1 MKVKRTM
8 KMKVQRFEVGDRIC
22 FKLYDG
28 EKVEAIAVKQIGD
41 NMLFIHTDC
50 LKKEY
55 PMYDE
60 YNGDGY
66 GDYEDSDL
74 RKHLNNDIL
83 SRYPR
88 KIREKMVAFDNGDM
102 VSIPT
107 EKEIFGVNEY
117 GAEESADVEQFAIM
131 KQRRN
136 RIAFQGY
143 GTDAWEWYW
152 LANKKGASATYFAIV
167 GYFGFSHF
175 YLASC
180 SSGVRPLFLL
190 KNLES

>member
-1 MKVKRTM
+1 MKVRRTM
-8 KMKVQRFEVGDRIC
+8 KMKVQRFEVGDRIR

-66 GDYEDSDL
+66 SDFEDSDL
-74 RKHLNNDIL
+74 RKHLNGDIL
-83 SRYPR
+83 SRFPR
-88 KIREKMVAFDNGDM
+88 KIREKMVAFANGDM
-102 VSIPT
+102 LSIPT
-107 EKEIFGVNEY
+107 EKEIFGENEY
-117 GAEESADVEQFAIM
+117 GEEEGADVEQFSIM

-143 GTDAWEWYW
+143 RTDEWEWYW
-152 LANKKGASATYFAIV
+152 LKNKKRNSASDFASVDDNGASYYAN
-167 GYFGFSHF
+167 
-175 YLASC
+175 ASN
-180 SSGVRPLFLL
+180 SRGVRPTFLL
-190 KNLES
+190 RNL

>member
-8 KMKVQRFEVGDRIC
+8 KMKERFEVGDRIC

-152 LANKKGASATYFAIV
+152 LKNKKRNSATYFAIV
-167 GYFGFSHF
+167 DSYGGYGAC
-175 YLASC
+175 YGASY
-180 SSGVRPLFLL
+180 SGGVRPTFLL
-190 KNLES
+190 KNQ

>member
-1 MKVKRTM
+1 MKVRRTM

-66 GDYEDSDL
+66 GDFEDSDL
-74 RKHLNNDIL
+74 RKHLNGDIL
-83 SRYPR
+83 SRFPR
-88 KIREKMVAFDNGDM
+88 KIREKMVAFDDGDM
-102 VSIPT
+102 LSIPT
-107 EKEIFGVNEY
+107 EKEIFGTNEY
-117 GAEESADVEQFAIM
+117 GEEESADVKQLECM

-136 RIAFQGY
+136 RIAFQGF
-143 GTDAWEWYW
+143 GTDEWEWYW
-152 LANKKGASATYFAIV
+152 LKNKKRNSASGFAIV
-167 GYFGFSHF
+167 YNGGYSDYGN
-175 YLASC
+175 ASN
-180 SSGVRPLFLL
+180 SIGVRPTFLL
-190 KNLES
+190 RNL

>member
-1 MKVKRTM
+1 MKVRRTM
-8 KMKVQRFEVGDRIC
+8 KMKVQRFEVGDRIR

-66 GDYEDSDL
+66 SDFEDSDL
-74 RKHLNNDIL
+74 RKHLNDDIL

-88 KIREKMVAFDNGDM
+88 KIREKMVAFDDGDM
-102 VSIPT
+102 LSIPT
-107 EKEIFGVNEY
+107 EKEIFGTNEY
-117 GAEESADVEQFAIM
+117 GEEESADVEQFECM

-136 RIAFQGY
+136 RIAFQGF
-143 GTDAWEWYW
+143 GTDEWEWYW
-152 LANKKGASATYFAIV
+152 LKNKKRNSSASYFASV
-167 GYFGFSHF
+167 SSRGLSNY
-175 YLASC
+175 YDAST
-180 SSGVRPLFLL
+180 SSGVRPTFLL
-190 KNLES
+190 RNL

>member
-28 EKVEAIAVKQIGD
+28 EKVEAIAVRQIGD

-117 GAEESADVEQFAIM
+117 GEEESADAEQFAIM

-143 GTDAWEWYW
+143 GTDEWEWYW
-152 LANKKGASATYFAIV
+152 LKNKKRNSASNFAAVLSLGI
-167 GYFGFSHF
+167 SACNN
-175 YLASC
+175 ASG
-180 SSGVRPLFLL
+180 SVGVRPTFLL
-190 KNLES
+190 KNQ

>member
-1 MKVKRTM
+1 MKVKRTI
-8 KMKVQRFEVGDRIC
+8 KMKVQRFEVGDRIR

-66 GDYEDSDL
+66 GDFEDSDL
-74 RKHLNNDIL
+74 RKHLNGDIL
-83 SRYPR
+83 SRFPR
-88 KIREKMVAFDNGDM
+88 KIREKMVAFADGEYLRL
-102 VSIPT
+102 PT
-107 EKEIFGVNEY
+107 EKEIFGENEY
-117 GAEESADVEQFAIM
+117 GEEEGADVEQFECM
-131 KQRRN
+131 KKRKH

-143 GTDAWEWYW
+143 KTDVWEWYW
-152 LANKKGASATYFAIV
+152 LANRHKSSASNFALV
-167 GYFGFSHF
+167 RYDGYSSSYNASFS
-175 YLASC
+175 Y
-180 SSGVRPLFLL
+180 GVRPIFLL
-190 KNLES
+190 RNL

>member
-28 EKVEAIAVKQIGD
+28 EKVEAIAVRQIGD

-117 GAEESADVEQFAIM
+117 GEEESADAEQFAIM

-143 GTDAWEWYW
+143 GTDEWEWYW
-152 LANKKGASATYFAIV
+152 LKNKKRNSASFFAGVASHGNSYFDD
-167 GYFGFSHF
+167 
-175 YLASC
+175 ASN
-180 SSGVRPLFLL
+180 SLGVRPTFLL
-190 KNLES
+190 KNQ

>member
-1 MKVKRTM
+1 MKVRRTM
-8 KMKVQRFEVGDRIC
+8 KMKVQRFEVGDRIR

-66 GDYEDSDL
+66 SDFEDSDL
-74 RKHLNNDIL
+74 RKHLNDDIL

-88 KIREKMVAFDNGDM
+88 KIREKMVAFDDGDM
-102 VSIPT
+102 LSIPT
-107 EKEIFGVNEY
+107 EKEIFGTNEY
-117 GAEESADVEQFAIM
+117 GEEESADVEQFECM

-136 RIAFQGY
+136 RIAFQGF
-143 GTDAWEWYW
+143 GTDEWEWYW
-152 LANKKGASATYFAIV
+152 LKNKKRNSSASDFAVVSGSGSSAYDGASY
-167 GYFGFSHF
+167 
-175 YLASC
+175 
-180 SSGVRPLFLL
+180 SSGVRPTFLL
-190 KNLES
+190 RNL